1 MEWFSEWFN
10 SPYYHVLYKNRDF
23 KEAESFIENLIHNQ
37 HFETNQQF
45 LDLACGKGRHAI
57 YLNSKGFKVLGLDIA
72 PESIV
77 EAQQSANKTLHFAVH
92 DMRNSLQPYGKFDF
106 ILNLFTS
113 FGYFEQDAD
122 NFKTIQ
128 AIKSALQP
136 GGTLILDFM
145 NTEKVIQNLV
155 PHEVKTIDNIT
166 FNITRKLE
174 NGFIIKQIQF
184 EDLNRAYLYEERV
197 CALSKAH
204 FENYFAAAGLKIQ
217 TMYGN
222 YELDPYDKN
231 NAPRMIFVVKQA

>member
-10 SPYYHVLYKNRDF
+10 SPYYHILYQNRDF
-23 KEAESFIENLIHNQ
+23 KEAESFIENLIHKQ
-37 HFETNQQF
+37 HFVPTQHF

-72 PESIV
+72 PESIA
-77 EAQQSANKTLHFAVH
+77 EAQKSANDTLTFAVH
-92 DMRNSLQPYGKFDF
+92 DMRNSLQAYGKFDF

-113 FGYFEQDAD
+113 FGYFERDED

-128 AIKSALQP
+128 EIKNALQP

-145 NTEKVIQNLV
+145 NTEKIVANLV
-155 PHEVKTIDNIT
+155 PTEVKTIQNIT
-166 FNITRKLE
+166 FNISRKIE

-184 EDLNRAYLYEERV
+184 EDQAIAYRYEERV
-197 CALSKAH
+197 CALSKTH
-204 FENYFAAAGLKIQ
+204 FENYFTAAGLKIQ

-222 YELDPYDKN
+222 YDLTPYDQYN
-231 NAPRMIFVVKQA
+231 SPRMIFIVQ